1 MYISKAQVP
10 PSSKEESIKNQL
22 EDAGMYEEPVKE
34 DGWFETMHVHVKSKH
49 SRGLHRINKGQELKN
64 LSGSPAKDSYAAL

>member
-1 MYISKAQVP
+1 
-10 PSSKEESIKNQL
+10 
-22 EDAGMYEEPVKE
+22 MYEEPVKE